1 MQLQPNLTGMSAA
14 ECKQRLRELILEKAL
29 KFGNFTLASGAGS
42 SYYIDGRQVTLDGE
56 GAYCL
61 ARCVLE
67 RLEGQDIA
75 AVGGMALGADPISAA
90 TAAVGATMGRKLD
103 AFMVRKEPK
112 DHGTAGQVEG
122 PLKPGTAVA
131 MVEDTVTTG
140 GSTLRAIEAVERERQ
155 AQVALVI
162 AMVDRQQGG
171 AEAFAEAGY
180 RFEALFTVEELGV
193 KLEGH

>member
-1 MQLQPNLTGMSAA
+1 MQLQRNLTAMSAA
-14 ECKQRLRELILEKAL
+14 ECKERLRELILEKAL
-29 KFGNFTLASGAGS
+29 KFGDFTLASGAKS

-61 ARCVLE
+61 ARCVLQQ
-67 RLEGQDIA
+67 LEGEQVA
-75 AVGGMALGADPISAA
+75 AVGGMALGADPISSA
-90 TAAVGATMGRKLD
+90 TAAVGAAMGRKLD

-122 PLKPGTAVA
+122 PLERGTAVA

-140 GSTLRAIEAVERERQ
+140 GSTLKAIAAVERERQ
-155 AQVALVI
+155 ARVALVI

-171 AEAFAEAGY
+171 AEAFEEAGY

-193 KLEGH
+193 KLEGR